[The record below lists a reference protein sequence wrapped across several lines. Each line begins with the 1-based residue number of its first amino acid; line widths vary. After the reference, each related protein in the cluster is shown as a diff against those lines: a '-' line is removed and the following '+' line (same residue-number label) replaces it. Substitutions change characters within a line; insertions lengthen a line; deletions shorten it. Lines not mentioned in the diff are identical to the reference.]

1 MTVDFKDG
9 NPKDLV
15 GQTKAQLWLIPPA
28 ASISLA
34 EALTDGARK
43 YQPYNW
49 REKGVRTSVYLSA
62 AQRHILAFL
71 DGEDVAAD
79 SGVSHLGHAMACF
92 AIVLDSMAQGN
103 VVDDRPTKGKA
114 SELLEAVH
122 QKAVAKT
129 VKPIPVDLD
138 HQFRMARFNILRN
151 NYFTNLDK
159 GFDN

>member
-1 MTVDFKDG
+1 MDRKDT

-28 ASISLA
+28 ATIALA

-49 REKGVRTSVYLSA
+49 REKGVRTSIYLSA

-103 VVDDRPTKGKA
+103 IVDDRPTKGKA

-122 QKAVAKT
+122 KKRVAKT
-129 VKPIPVDLD
+129 IPATTIDPSL
-138 HQFRMARFNILRN
+138 FSRMPNLNALRT
-151 NYFTNLDK
+151 NYFNNLDK